1 MPQREQVEKFDVAEK
16 MVEVIDHCLN
26 KNLSHP
32 VEIIKYLQS
41 QLVQGRALDV
51 YDVPNVDEGLTKFI
65 IIGRAKLEDFKALRN
80 MFIIL
85 EV

>member
-1 MPQREQVEKFDVAEK
+1 MPQREQVEKFDIAEK

-51 YDVPNVDEGLTKFI
+51 CDVPNVDEGLTKFI

-80 MFIIL
+80 KFIIL